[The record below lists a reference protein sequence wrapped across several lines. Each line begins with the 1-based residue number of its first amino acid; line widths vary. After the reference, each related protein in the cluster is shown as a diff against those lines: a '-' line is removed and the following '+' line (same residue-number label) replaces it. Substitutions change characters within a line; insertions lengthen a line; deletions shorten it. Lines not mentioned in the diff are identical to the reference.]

1 MKAKMVMAAT
11 ITSVALFISS
21 AGVATAVDLDTVS
34 GGKSELSVVDF
45 GVVSDAE
52 GVVSDAE
59 VEQLAQE
66 LENIFTTYLSQNN
79 AGHWFVTAAGY
90 GSNIKQSDL
99 EVIAARLNSKIS
111 VNNAGM

>member
-1 MKAKMVMAAT
+1 MKAKMVMVAT

-66 LENIFTTYLSQNN
+66 LENIYLKIMQGIGLSLRQDTVQISNN
-79 AGHWFVTAAGY
+79 Q
-90 GSNIKQSDL
+90 ILK
-99 EVIAARLNSKIS
+99 
-111 VNNAGM
+111 